1 MIIFDYIY
9 YRVYYTYKNKWKD
22 STPGAYATSLVTL
35 LELLYILMLPQFVYE
50 LITNNKIGFNKIY
63 IIGAFG
69 LIFFYNLYRYQKK
82 FMFKVLSEKWDDEKA
97 EKRKRHGILTVVMI
111 VFTLGLFLGLATILG
126 AIHQGRMEPIF

>member
-35 LELLYILMLPQFVYE
+35 LELLYILMLPQFIYE

-63 IIGAFG
+63 IVGAFG

-82 FMFKVLSEKWDDEKA
+82 FKFKVLSEKWDNEKA
-97 EKRKRHGILTVVMI
+97 EIKKKRGILTVVMI
-111 VFTLGLFLGLATILG
+111 VFSLVLFFGLATILG
-126 AIHQGRMEPIF
+126 AIHQGRMEPLF